1 MINNVIIL
9 LEKMRNPIITSL
21 KFINSKLIFWAKENK
36 MKRLYSI
43 TIFILFFT
51 NILFANVVASDE
63 QNIKILNIIN
73 HQRMLSQQ
81 ITKAYL
87 YAGNSINTDEANREI
102 YSSLK
107 EFQNSYHKINLL
119 TKNKKLK
126 STINFIKKSSKQF
139 STLSKKPLNA
149 KNIELILNLSES
161 ILNQS
166 EQIIS
171 LLKKDINHNSK
182 FIAMLGQQEMLSQ
195 RIAKYYIAYKSDK
208 SQNNKINMKKSIE
221 LFAKNHK
228 KIMKSGV
235 NNSNIGEKLK
245 EIDRLW
251 AIANNF
257 YSDIEKSG
265 ELPLTVF
272 ETTNEISKNM
282 NEIIKIYTRHIK

>member
-1 MINNVIIL
+1 
-9 LEKMRNPIITSL
+9 
-21 KFINSKLIFWAKENK
+21 

-149 KNIELILNLSES
+149 KNIKLILNLSES

-228 KIMKSGV
+228 KIMKNGV
-235 NNSNIGEKLK
+235 NNPNIGKKLK

-251 AIANNF
+251 DIANKF
-257 YSDIEKSG
+257 YINIEKSG
-265 ELPLTVF
+265 ELPLSVF
-272 ETTNEISKNM
+272 DTTDKISQHM
-282 NEIIKIYTRHIK
+282 NEIIKIYTRQIK

>member
-1 MINNVIIL
+1 
-9 LEKMRNPIITSL
+9 
-21 KFINSKLIFWAKENK
+21 
-36 MKRLYSI
+36 MKRLYII

-51 NILFANVVASDE
+51 NTLFANVVASDK
-63 QNIKILNIIN
+63 QSIKILNIIN

-102 YSSLK
+102 NKSLK
-107 EFQNSYHKINLL
+107 EFRTSYHQISLL

-126 STINFIKKSSKQF
+126 SSMNFIKKSSRQF
-139 STLSKKPLNA
+139 SSLSKKPLNT
-149 KNIELILNLSES
+149 KNIKQILNLSES

-171 LLKKDINHNSK
+171 LLKKDINHNFK
-182 FIAMLGQQEMLSQ
+182 FIAILGQQEMLSQ

-221 LFAKNHK
+221 RFAKNHK
-228 KIMKSGV
+228 KIMKRGV
-235 NNSNIGEKLK
+235 NNPSIRKKLK
-245 EIDRLW
+245 EINRLW
-251 AIANNF
+251 DIANNF

-272 ETTNEISKNM
+272 ETTDKISQNM
-282 NEIIKIYTRHIK
+282 NEIIKIYTLQIK

>member
-1 MINNVIIL
+1 M
-9 LEKMRNPIITSL
+9 
-21 KFINSKLIFWAKENK
+21 KL
-36 MKRLYSI
+36 LYSI

-51 NILFANVVASDE
+51 NILFANVVTSDK
-63 QNIKILNIIN
+63 QSIKILNIIN

-81 ITKAYL
+81 ITKDYL
-87 YAGNSINTDEANREI
+87 YIKNGINTDEANREI
-102 YSSLK
+102 GKSLR
-107 EFQNSYHKINLL
+107 EFNNFYHKINLL

-126 STINFIKKSSKQF
+126 SSMNFIKKSSKQF
-139 STLSKKPLNA
+139 RTLSKKPLNA
-149 KNIELILNLSES
+149 KNIKLILNLSES
-161 ILNQS
+161 VLNQS
-166 EQIIS
+166 GQIIS
-171 LLKKDINHNSK
+171 LLKKEINHNSK

-208 SQNNKINMKKSIE
+208 SPYNKRNMKKNIE
-221 LFAKNHK
+221 LFDKNHI
-228 KIMKSGV
+228 KIMKRGV

-257 YSDIEKSG
+257 YGDIEKSG
-265 ELPLTVF
+265 EIPLTVF

>member
-1 MINNVIIL
+1 
-9 LEKMRNPIITSL
+9 
-21 KFINSKLIFWAKENK
+21 

-51 NILFANVVASDE
+51 NILFANVVASNK
-63 QNIKILNIIN
+63 QSIKILNIIN

-235 NNSNIGEKLK
+235 NNPNIGEKLK

-251 AIANNF
+251 DIANKF

-282 NEIIKIYTRHIK
+282 NEIIKIYTQHIK

>member
-1 MINNVIIL
+1 
-9 LEKMRNPIITSL
+9 
-21 KFINSKLIFWAKENK
+21 

-51 NILFANVVASDE
+51 NILFANVVASDK
-63 QNIKILNIIN
+63 QSIKILNIIN

-87 YAGNSINTDEANREI
+87 YAGNSINTDEANKEI

-107 EFQNSYHKINLL
+107 EFKNYYHKINLL

-126 STINFIKKSSKQF
+126 SSMNFIKKSSKQF

-228 KIMKSGV
+228 KIMKNGV
-235 NNSNIGEKLK
+235 NNPNIGKKLK

-251 AIANNF
+251 DIANKF
-257 YSDIEKSG
+257 YINIEKSG
-265 ELPLTVF
+265 ELPLSVF
-272 ETTNEISKNM
+272 DTTDKISQHM

>member
-1 MINNVIIL
+1 
-9 LEKMRNPIITSL
+9 
-21 KFINSKLIFWAKENK
+21 

-51 NILFANVVASDE
+51 NILFANVVASDK
-63 QNIKILNIIN
+63 QSIKILNIIN

-87 YAGNSINTDEANREI
+87 YAGNSINTDEANKEI

-126 STINFIKKSSKQF
+126 SSMNFIKKSSKQF

-149 KNIELILNLSES
+149 KNIELILKLSES

-171 LLKKDINHNSK
+171 LLKKDINHDYK

-228 KIMKSGV
+228 KIMKNGV
-235 NNSNIGEKLK
+235 NNPNIGKKLK

-251 AIANNF
+251 DIANKF
-257 YSDIEKSG
+257 YINIEKSG
-265 ELPLTVF
+265 ELPLSVF
-272 ETTNEISKNM
+272 DTTDKISQHM
-282 NEIIKIYTRHIK
+282 NEIIKIYTRQIK

>member
-1 MINNVIIL
+1 
-9 LEKMRNPIITSL
+9 
-21 KFINSKLIFWAKENK
+21 
-36 MKRLYSI
+36 MKQLYSI
-43 TIFILFFT
+43 TIFILFLT
-51 NILFANVVASDE
+51 NMLFANVIASNK
-63 QNIKILNIIN
+63 QSIKILNIIN

-87 YAGNSINTDEANREI
+87 YAGNNINIDEANREI
-102 YSSLK
+102 DKSLK
-107 EFQNSYHKINLL
+107 EFKNSYHKISLL

-126 STINFIKKSSKQF
+126 SSMNFIKKSTKQF
-139 STLSKKPLNA
+139 STLSKKPLNT
-149 KNIELILNLSES
+149 KNIKQILNLSES

-221 LFAKNHK
+221 FFAKNHK
-228 KIMKSGV
+228 KIMKNEV
-235 NNSNIGEKLK
+235 NNPRIKKRLK

-251 AIANNF
+251 DIANNF

-272 ETTNEISKNM
+272 ETTDKISQNM
-282 NEIIKIYTRHIK
+282 NEIIKIYTLQIK